1 MPPLICECCGH
12 THEACTSSPP
22 AAADTSQPC
31 SYCCVPHYQRRLGL
45 EWMYPASIPRLG
57 GLFLKMVP
65 ELEGGMTG
73 PAAMLGQ
80 ALGRL
85 IPNFEETVMMSSC
98 IGRLDIEPRC
108 SYKVEV
114 NAEGKVQIQPR
125 DNTFTKLEITVVQ
138 EKQGDPPGCLLS
150 HCTFCVRS
158 TGGGARV
165 YHTQLC
171 ARKALQELA
180 EQVQGHVRM

>member
-1 MPPLICECCGH
+1 MALFEGGMPPLICECCGH

-114 NAEGKVQIQPR
+114 NAEGKVQIPAPR
-125 DNTFTKLEITVVQ
+125 QHVHQI
-138 EKQGDPPGCLLS
+138 GDHRCAGEAGGPSRVSAVSLHVLRTLYGGWCSGVPYTAVRPKGPP
-150 HCTFCVRS
+150 R
-158 TGGGARV
+158 AR
-165 YHTQLC
+165 
-171 ARKALQELA
+171 
-180 EQVQGHVRM
+180 